1 MLEARIRKKV
11 VYFFLRVNNDQIGS
25 LKSAYPLWADSDAG
39 QFAVDTKSLISCHIF
54 TFCVITIFFLCNI
67 ESSSFL

>member
-39 QFAVDTKSLISCHIF
+39 QFAVDTKSLISCHF
-54 TFCVITIFFLCNI
+54 YFV
-67 ESSSFL
+67 